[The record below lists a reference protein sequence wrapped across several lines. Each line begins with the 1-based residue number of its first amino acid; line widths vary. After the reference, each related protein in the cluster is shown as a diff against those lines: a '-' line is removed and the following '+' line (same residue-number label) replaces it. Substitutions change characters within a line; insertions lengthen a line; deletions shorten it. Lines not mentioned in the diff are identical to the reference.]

1 MKRKTVIIII
11 SCAACVLLLAGLVV
25 AYFCIPLPISYAG
38 TSEKCNSPSVD
49 EHKLILPTEAQASL
63 INSDMSW
70 AEVIDTIG
78 LPQKDYG
85 SGIYIF
91 EFYLRDGHRLWI
103 YTDGFRIGNT
113 SDIVHSDY
121 PYQTYEDYLERKY
134 KEKDSAFAV
143 TPWNNMYGTAANSLP
158 DAA

>member
-1 MKRKTVIIII
+1 MKKKAVIIII
-11 SCAACVLLLAGLVV
+11 ACVVVLAGIVL
-25 AYFCIPLPISYAG
+25 AYFTLPVSYAG
-38 TSEKCNSPSVD
+38 TSEKHYIGVLD

-63 INSDMSW
+63 IKKGMSMK
-70 AEVIDTIG
+70 EVLDTIG
-78 LPQKDYG
+78 LPQKNYG

-91 EFYLRDGHRLWI
+91 EFHLRDGHRLWI

-121 PYQTYEDYLERKY
+121 PYQTIEDYLKRRREE
-134 KEKDSAFAV
+134 KEDAFAV
-143 TPWNNMYGTAANSLP
+143 TPWNNMYGTAANSIL

>member
-1 MKRKTVIIII
+1 MKKKTVIIII

-38 TSEKCNSPSVD
+38 TSEKCNGPSVD

-63 INSDMSW
+63 IKNGMPMK
-70 AEVIDTIG
+70 EVFDTIG

-85 SGIYIF
+85 SGICIY

-103 YTDGFRIGNT
+103 YTPGFYAGE
-113 SDIVHSDY
+113 VQHSDY
-121 PYQTYEDYLERKY
+121 PYQTIEDYLKRRE
-134 KEKDSAFAV
+134 EKDSAYAV
-143 TPWNNMYGTAANSLP
+143 TPWNNMCGTAANSIL